1 MSRDMLRQVIEER
14 EKVWEQAKTLN
25 DTVLAES
32 RDYTAEENEKYERMS
47 ADLDKFE
54 ERIRDLSHKLKQE
67 QEADEAR
74 ALLDHDPR
82 PTPGTGA
89 RDDSPSTQEVFR
101 QLAEG
106 EIRSFEFMPE
116 RRDLNTSDDSSLIP
130 TSFSNQLYR
139 HLIELSAI
147 RRTRARVIRT
157 SSGEA
162 LTFPKTATFTSVSA
176 VTSEGAAISESEP
189 TFSTM
194 TLNAYKYAAL
204 IQVTSE
210 MLTDTNI
217 VGFEDFLASQAGE
230 ALANGSGAHF
240 ATGDGTSKPNGI
252 VTAATV
258 GVTGA
263 TGNSG
268 VPTADELIDLKYSVI
283 ERYRRN
289 AEWQMSDVT
298 WSEVRKLKDS
308 NNNYLVGPIGVAG
321 EMTLLGQTVVI
332 NPDIADAA
340 TSAKSVVYGD
350 HSAYYI
356 RDVGGIQVARSG
368 DYAFNQD
375 LVTYRFILRTDGDLI
390 DSSAVKTFLGASS

>member
-1 MSRDMLRQVIEER
+1 MSRDMLQQVIEER

-47 ADLDKFE
+47 TELDKFE
-54 ERIRDLSHKLKQE
+54 GRIRDLSHKLKQE

-74 ALLDHDPR
+74 ALLDHTPR
-82 PTPGTGA
+82 PTTKAPSEEPDA
-89 RDDSPSTQEVFR
+89 RSVFR
-101 QLAEG
+101 GLMEG
-106 EIRSFEFMPE
+106 RVQTYEFMPE
-116 RRDLNTSDDSSLIP
+116 VRDLNTSDDSSVIP

-139 HLIELSAI
+139 HLIDLSAI

-162 LTFPKTATFTSVSA
+162 LTFPKTASFTSVSA

-189 TFSTM
+189 TFTTM
-194 TLNAYKYAAL
+194 TLNAFKYAAL

-210 MLTDTNI
+210 MLTDTNV
-217 VGFEDFLASQAGE
+217 VGFEGFLSEQAAE

-240 ATGDGTSKPNGI
+240 ATGDGSSKPNGI

-263 TGNSG
+263 TGNDG
-268 VPTADELIDLKYSVI
+268 EPTADELIDLKYSVI
-283 ERYRRN
+283 ERYRRS

-298 WSEVRKLKDS
+298 WAAVRKLKDS

-321 EMTLLGQTVVI
+321 ELTLLGQPVII

-368 DYAFNQD
+368 DFAFNQD
-375 LVTYRFILRTDGDLI
+375 LVTFRFLLRTDGDLI
-390 DSSAVKTFLGASS
+390 DSSAVKTYQGGAS